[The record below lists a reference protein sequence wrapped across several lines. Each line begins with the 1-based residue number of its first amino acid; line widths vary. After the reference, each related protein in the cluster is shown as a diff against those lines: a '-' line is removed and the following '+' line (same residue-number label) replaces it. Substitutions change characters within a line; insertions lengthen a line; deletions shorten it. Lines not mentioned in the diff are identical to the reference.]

1 MSEVLYRKWRP
12 RRLDQVVGQQP
23 VTQTLRQAVSQDRVA
38 HAYLF
43 CGPRGTGKTSTARI
57 LAKAVNCLS
66 PRDGEPDNECGI
78 CAAINESRALD
89 LIDVDAASN
98 RSIDDIRNLNEKIHF
113 TPNEARFKVYIID
126 EVHMLTPEAF
136 NALLKTLEEPPA
148 HAILILATTEPHK
161 VPLTIVSRCQRFDF
175 RRIPMEAM
183 VDKLAELCR
192 DEGVEADAETLALI
206 SRTSGGSLRD
216 AENLL
221 EQAVVS
227 YGTPLTGD
235 QVRDLLGLGGDD
247 EALDLVAHTVDR
259 DLREGL
265 AVINRV
271 AGQGS
276 DLRQLHRG
284 AMDFLR
290 GVLLLKAGAAASLGY
305 SEEITARLGQLAEST
320 SMDRVVQALKVFGRV
335 DFRRDTVSPLPLELA
350 LVESSV
356 DPPVETQPRR
366 SEGAPAQQ
374 APAQRPAAPR
384 PQRPSPPPPVAQPP
398 RPAPAGGPPVSAVG
412 PPAVRS
418 DTVAPAAALSGPAAK
433 LESQWDGIVRSL
445 RHTGRRFKLGALLRG
460 CRERHVAD
468 GVITLKF
475 PYASHV
481 ERMQQELDDPETRR
495 AVQNI
500 LAEVLNGAYEIH
512 ASLAGA
518 DGGAP
523 RKSVARSSHLVRAA
537 QAMGARVVG
546 EKEED
551 DDEQE
556 NAPSGAGAAGAA
568 GPAAA
573 TEHGE
578 APEAPGG
585 A

>member
-1 MSEVLYRKWRP
+1 MMTEVLYRKWRP

-23 VTQTLRQAVSQDRVA
+23 VTQTLRQAVSQGRVA
-38 HAYLF
+38 HAYLL

-57 LAKAVNCLS
+57 LAKAVNCLN
-66 PRDGEPDNECGI
+66 PQDGEPDNECEI
-78 CAAINESRALD
+78 CAAINEGRALD
-89 LIDVDAASN
+89 LIEVDAASN
-98 RSIDDIRNLNEKIHF
+98 RGIDDIRNLNEKIHF
-113 TPNEARFKVYIID
+113 PPNEARYKVYIID
-126 EVHMLTPEAF
+126 EVHMLTEPAF

-148 HAILILATTEPHK
+148 HAILVLATTEPHK
-161 VPLTIVSRCQRFDF
+161 VPLTIISRCQRFDF
-175 RRIPMEAM
+175 RRIPIEVM

-206 SRTSGGSLRD
+206 SRTAGGSLRD

-221 EQAVVS
+221 EQAIVS

-235 QVRDLLGLGGDD
+235 KVRELLGLGDD
-247 EALDLVAHTVDR
+247 DDALDLVAHTVNR
-259 DLREGL
+259 DVREGL
-265 AVINRV
+265 TVINRV

-284 AMDFLR
+284 TMDFLR

-305 SEEITARLGQLAEST
+305 PEEITGRLGQLAEST
-320 SMDRVVQALKVFGRV
+320 SMDRVVQALKVFGQV

-356 DPPVETQPRR
+356 DPPVEARPGRP
-366 SEGAPAQQ
+366 EVAPARQ
-374 APAQRPAAPR
+374 APAQRPAAPTPQR
-384 PQRPSPPPPVAQPP
+384 PSPRPAAPTPQRPSPPVTAA
-398 RPAPAGGPPVSAVG
+398 APAEPRSDAEAVG
-412 PPAVRS
+412 QA
-418 DTVAPAAALSGPAAK
+418 APLSGPAAK
-433 LESQWDGIVRSL
+433 LESEWDGILRSL
-445 RHTGRRFKLGALLRG
+445 RYTGRRFKLGALLRR
-460 CRERHVAD
+460 CRERHVVD

-475 PYASHV
+475 PYVSHV

-495 AVQNI
+495 EVQS
-500 LAEVLNGAYEIH
+500 VLGEAHDGSYEIH
-512 ASLAGA
+512 ASLIGA
-518 DGGAP
+518 DGGP
-523 RKSVARSSHLVRAA
+523 GKSVARSSHLVRAA

-556 NAPSGAGAAGAA
+556 NASSGAGAARAA
-568 GPAAA
+568 GQPAAA
-573 TEHGE
+573 EHDE
-578 APEAPGG
+578 APEASGG